1 MTTPY
6 VARCSVC
13 GVAPFSENDP
23 KGLGYTLKRFPDGE
37 LYCEAHYPPKRR
49 APPPTAVTPRD
60 ALDDLEK
67 TLAAQIEALDGAI
80 AGAVE
85 DVVAD
90 AIEALTGKTLS
101 ALTEEQR
108 EIIEEIVDGES
119 ATDAAL
125 DKFEEEIGR
134 GFATPRRA
142 LAAQSEKPPRAPD
155 GAPKSHRPPEKINAK
170 ERLGDR
176 QQDWVAGNAQS
187 AREDSP

>member
-67 TLAAQIEALDGAI
+67 R
-80 AGAVE
+80 
-85 DVVAD
+85 
-90 AIEALTGKTLS
+90 S
-101 ALTEEQR
+101 
-108 EIIEEIVDGES
+108 
-119 ATDAAL
+119 
-125 DKFEEEIGR
+125 
-134 GFATPRRA
+134 PRRSKRSTG
-142 LAAQSEKPPRAPD
+142 QSR
-155 GAPKSHRPPEKINAK
+155 
-170 ERLGDR
+170 ERSR
-176 QQDWVAGNAQS
+176 T
-187 AREDSP
+187 